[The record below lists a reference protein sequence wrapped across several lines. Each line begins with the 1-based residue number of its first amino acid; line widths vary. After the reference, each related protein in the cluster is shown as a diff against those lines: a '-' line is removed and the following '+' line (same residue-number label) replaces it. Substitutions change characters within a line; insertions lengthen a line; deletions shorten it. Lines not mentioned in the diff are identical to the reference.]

1 MRIDFPS
8 LLRAIVLRTFEG
20 IAFLVPVLVLPWTVS
35 PLEINKQALF
45 YFLATIAILAW
56 LGRALLV
63 RTVEVNFGK
72 VWIPCVIFFGC
83 AVLSAVFSPDSY
95 TSIFGQA
102 NQEYTSVVTIFFGIA
117 LAYVGSQMLDSRT
130 VRRMTIAAVAG
141 AAFVGFIASLTFFG
155 ISSDVLPM
163 NLVGMPNALA
173 VYLIVM
179 SLVGSAAVMIG
190 NYDSPLQ
197 RTLAIVSTVIV
208 SITALMTL
216 LAVDYVVLWG
226 LAIFGS
232 AALFALALVHPVL
245 LTRPT
250 RFILPMILL
259 VSGLF
264 FSILPTLVSNP
275 FVSEVSLNTSSSW
288 KIATETLQDGHWLF
302 GTGPGTY
309 VADFAKFHSADLN
322 TTSFWDTRF
331 DRASSGMLTTLPTF
345 GVLATIAF
353 ILGFGAVS
361 ILAILAYRR
370 TQHPED
376 LPGLIGWLVIF
387 AAWFVYPQNFTLT
400 VLFWILFALTL
411 RSIVFSRRTF
421 SLDRSPRASFI
432 AALIFVVTSVF
443 ILTVAFTTVS
453 KYRADIIFARA
464 VALSA
469 GGGRIDDVIIALDGA
484 ASANRW
490 SDVYYRNLGSALLQ
504 KVTALAKETDVNPEL
519 IKSLIGAAVN
529 ASIRAT
535 ELGPTNVTNWE
546 LRGDIYREV
555 SPLVADAASFSIA
568 AYQEAVLLA
577 PNNPR
582 YSVDLARGYIAYA
595 DVLAPIAKGDDVGKA
610 SQAKVDQE
618 SALQK
623 ASDTLL
629 SAIIL
634 KSDYAEARYYLAS
647 VQERQGKL
655 AEAVASMEL
664 VRSSAPGDVGVGLQ
678 LALLYLRQGKND
690 VAKQELNRVIALAPN
705 FSNAHWYLAA
715 VLEEENDVTGA
726 LLELE
731 TIMSIDPGNE
741 TVQKKIDALRA
752 GQAAAIV
759 LPDPLPS
766 SEVPTLPDATTP

>member
-20 IAFLVPVLVLPWTVS
+20 IAFLIPVLVLPWTVS

-56 LGRALLV
+56 LGRALLI
-63 RTVEVNFGK
+63 RTVEVSFGK
-72 VWIPCVIFFGC
+72 IWIPCLIFFGC
-83 AVLSAVFSPDSY
+83 AIISAGFSPDSY

-117 LAYVGSQMLDSRT
+117 LAFVGSQMLDSRA
-130 VRRMTIAAVAG
+130 VRRITIAAVCG
-141 AAFVGFIASLTFFG
+141 AALVGLIASLMFFG

-197 RTLAIVSTVIV
+197 RTSAIVSTAIV

-232 AALFALALVHPVL
+232 VTLFALALVHPVL
-245 LTRPT
+245 LTRPA

-275 FVSEVSLNTSSSW
+275 FASEVSLNSSSSW
-288 KIATETLQDGHWLF
+288 KIAVETLQDGHWLF

-331 DRASSGMLTTLPTF
+331 DRASSGVLTMLPTF
-345 GVLATIAF
+345 GILATIAF
-353 ILGFGAVS
+353 IIGFGAVS

-376 LPGLIGWLVIF
+376 LPGLVGWLVIF

-411 RSIVFSRRTF
+411 RSLISSRRAF
-421 SLDRSPRASFI
+421 SLDRSPRASFV
-432 AALIFVVTSVF
+432 AAFIFVVLSVF
-443 ILTVAFTTVS
+443 ILTVAFATVS

-464 VALSA
+464 VALSS
-469 GGGRIDDVIIALDGA
+469 GGGRIDDVIIALDRA

-504 KVTALAKETDVNPEL
+504 KVTALAKETNASPEL

-555 SPLVADAASFSIA
+555 SPLVSDAASFSIS

-577 PNNPR
+577 PNNPK

-595 DVLAPIAKGDDVGKA
+595 DVLTPIAKGDDVGKA

-715 VLEEENDVTGA
+715 VLEEEDDVAGA

-759 LPDPLPS
+759 IPDPLPS